1 MTPIAGY
8 EKLSDAERRLFIKA
22 HQKHLSSLKS
32 NERDQYGLGSVVKV
46 QSNPQEAAID
56 VQFVNGQKRQYTAK
70 GAWY

>member
-8 EKLSDAERRLFIKA
+8 EKLSDAEQRVFIKA
-22 HQKHLSSLKS
+22 HQKHLSSLTS

-56 VQFVNGQKRQYTAK
+56 VHFLNGQNRQYTAK
-70 GAWY
+70 GTWY

>member
-32 NERDQYGLGSVVKV
+32 NERDQYGLGNVIEVK
-46 QSNPQEAAID
+46 SNPQQAAID
-56 VQFVNGQKRQYTAK
+56 VRFLNGEQRQFTAK
-70 GAWY
+70 GTWY